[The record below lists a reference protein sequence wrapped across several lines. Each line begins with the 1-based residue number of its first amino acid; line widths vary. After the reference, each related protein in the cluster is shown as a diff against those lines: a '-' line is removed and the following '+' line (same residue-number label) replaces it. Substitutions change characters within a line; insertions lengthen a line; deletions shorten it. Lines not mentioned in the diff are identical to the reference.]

1 MTIAAADKIWMN
13 GAMVPWEDATV
24 HVLTHGLHYGT
35 GVFEGIRCYD
45 TPYGPGVFRL
55 MEHLERMQR
64 SAQVINMPLPYS
76 AHELARATLELVKV
90 NELTS
95 CYIRP
100 IAYRGYG
107 GLGLNTTSLPVEVS
121 VAAWR
126 WGTYLGEDNLRDG
139 IRITISSWRRNDPN
153 VIPPDCKLTG
163 AYITACLATVEANA
177 AGFDEAVMLNSM
189 GYVAEGAGE
198 NIFVV
203 KDGVIETPP
212 VEQGAL
218 PGITRSSVMDI
229 ALDLGTDVVERPLTR
244 SDLYA
249 ADEAFCVGTAAEMVP
264 IREVD
269 GHEIG
274 PPGPVTRAIQDRF
287 FAIIRGEDEK
297 YLDWFTFVRRDR
309 QLA

>member
-35 GVFEGIRCYD
+35 GVFEGIRCYE
-45 TPYGPGVFRL
+45 TPYGPGIFRL
-55 MEHLERMQR
+55 MDHLERMHR
-64 SAQVINMPLPYS
+64 SAQVVNMPLPFTP
-76 AHELARATLELVKV
+76 AELAEATVELVRV
-90 NELTS
+90 NDLAS

-121 VAAWR
+121 LAAWE
-126 WGTYLGEDNLRDG
+126 WGTYLGEDSLRDG
-139 IRITISSWRRNDPN
+139 IRVTISSWRRNDPN
-153 VIPPDCKLTG
+153 VIPPDSKLTG

-177 AGFDEAVMLNSM
+177 AGFDEAVMLNST

-203 KDGVIETPP
+203 QDGALLTPP
-212 VEQGAL
+212 IEEGAL
-218 PGITRSSVMDI
+218 PGITRASIIDI
-229 ALDLGTDVVERPLTR
+229 AHDLGVDVLERPLAR
-244 SDLYA
+244 SDLYSA
-249 ADEAFCVGTAAEMVP
+249 EEAFCVGTAAEMVP

-269 GHEIG
+269 GRDIG
-274 PPGPVTRAIQDRF
+274 EPGILTRTIQDRF
-287 FAIIRGEDEK
+287 LGAVRGQDEK
-297 YLDWFTFVRRDR
+297 YLAWLTLIR
-309 QLA
+309 